1 MDAPRKHQVSLRG
14 ASAKEITRDDLLQK
28 VSRERELRNYAKRAA
43 AAALFV
49 QRVWRRFKVTK
60 MVALQ
65 LQQEWE
71 ISVNSYTGVMTANWI
86 SNNLLRPFLFFVTRF
101 SNRHQKVH
109 SKKIDSM
116 RMCFTILLKSLNS
129 SDSKLNYCFLA
140 IGTTEERI
148 IWRYQAQRL
157 TSLGFSILSE
167 YSECNSG
174 AQDITIV
181 TSLAMR
187 ILVML
192 TDLKGWEGI
201 PDDNCLDA
209 DLAVK
214 GLVEFTGSSKSG
226 SYVSIAR
233 YISALDNYSSQM
245 KVVTQAAEK
254 FFITASAITL
264 AVRPF
269 SLTNIDGERPCML
282 NGNHAAKQYILH
294 LMTIPWLVQH
304 IPPVLLPALKHKSIM
319 FTCFQALLVMTDFER
334 GCFNG
339 DVRVG

>member
-1 MDAPRKHQVSLRG
+1 M
-14 ASAKEITRDDLLQK
+14 
-28 VSRERELRNYAKRAA
+28 
-43 AAALFV
+43 
-49 QRVWRRFKVTK
+49 
-60 MVALQ
+60 
-65 LQQEWE
+65 
-71 ISVNSYTGVMTANWI
+71 
-86 SNNLLRPFLFFVTRF
+86 
-101 SNRHQKVH
+101 
-109 SKKIDSM
+109 
-116 RMCFTILLKSLNS
+116 
-129 SDSKLNYCFLA
+129 A

-319 FTCFQALLVMTDFER
+319 FTCFQALLVSIFKADNFTCKINNRLF
-334 GCFNG
+334 CFNENLFSFIVFIHYENFRSYILMSLM
-339 DVRVG
+339 DHARVTHMFVYN

>member
-1 MDAPRKHQVSLRG
+1 M
-14 ASAKEITRDDLLQK
+14 
-28 VSRERELRNYAKRAA
+28 
-43 AAALFV
+43 
-49 QRVWRRFKVTK
+49 
-60 MVALQ
+60 
-65 LQQEWE
+65 
-71 ISVNSYTGVMTANWI
+71 
-86 SNNLLRPFLFFVTRF
+86 
-101 SNRHQKVH
+101 
-109 SKKIDSM
+109 
-116 RMCFTILLKSLNS
+116 
-129 SDSKLNYCFLA
+129 NYCFLA

-192 TDLKGWEGI
+192 TDLKGWKGI
-201 PDDNCLDA
+201 TDDNRLYA

-214 GLVEFTGSSKSG
+214 GLVEFIGSNRSG

-233 YISALDNYSSQM
+233 YINALDNYSTQM
-245 KVVTQAAEK
+245 KVITQADEK

-269 SLTNIDGERPCML
+269 YLTNFDGEMPCML
-282 NGNHAAKQYILH
+282 NGNHAAKQYILY

-319 FTCFQALLVMTDFER
+319 FTCFQALLVSIFKAEQ
-334 GCFNG
+334 FHVQN
-339 DVRVG
+339 